1 MSFVI
6 RDIRTMVTAIILA
19 AGKSERL
26 GAGTDKAFLN
36 LGPKPV
42 VAWSLLAFERCAD
55 VDSIVLVVRKDQ
67 LVAAKALARMFGI
80 SKLAGVVPGG
90 AKRQDSVQAALKSLD
105 VDTRMVVVHDGT
117 RPCVTA
123 ATISEVVKLAR
134 RNGAAVTGRRIWD
147 TVKLVEKGTTVTRT
161 EDRTKLWTV
170 QTPQA
175 FNVQLIKRAYAEAAK
190 NGVEVADDAAAVE
203 QLGETVRIF
212 ETEKPN
218 FKIVTAEDLQIA
230 AAIVLK

>member
-1 MSFVI
+1 
-6 RDIRTMVTAIILA
+6 MVTAIILA

-26 GAGTDKAFLN
+26 GAGTDKAFLS
-36 LGPKPV
+36 LGSKPV

-55 VDSIVLVVRKDQ
+55 IDSIILVVRKDQ

-80 SKLAGVVPGG
+80 SKLAAVVPGG
-90 AKRQDSVQAALKSLD
+90 TKRQDSVAAALKELD
-105 VDTRMVVVHDGT
+105 VDARLVVLHDGT

-123 ATISEVVKLAR
+123 ETVSEVVKLAR
-134 RNGAAVTGRRIWD
+134 RTGAAVTGRRIWD
-147 TVKLVEKGTTVTRT
+147 TVKFVEKGTTVTRT
-161 EDRTKLWTV
+161 EDRTKLWAV

-175 FNVQLIKRAYAEAAK
+175 FSVQLIKRAYAEVAK
-190 NGVEVADDAAAVE
+190 NAAEVADDAQAVE
-203 QLGETVRIF
+203 LLGETVRIY

-230 AAIVLK
+230 AAVVLKR